1 MTTLTLHTTSITKV
15 LPEAPTPTYI
25 VITIIMITRGLE
37 LSACCD
43 TPDSTRLRTRLRQI
57 SSCTAVTVRLVR
69 PWVLRMHN
77 SHGQNRPPF
86 ISSYVSN
93 TAPHTTAQHTTP
105 ATNTI
110 AKRALADSIHLCCP
124 PTPVSPLLQ
133 SWNCHHAVRS
143 YCPVRHHQPIPSS
156 RIRKPDCGTLY
167 LVSNSS
173 TDK

>member
-1 MTTLTLHTTSITKV
+1 MTTLTLHTTFITKV

-43 TPDSTRLRTRLRQI
+43 APDSTRLRSRLRQI
-57 SSCTAVTVRLVR
+57 SSSTAVTVRLVR
-69 PWVLRMHN
+69 PWFLRMHN

-86 ISSYVSN
+86 ISSSVSN

-110 AKRALADSIHLCCP
+110 AKRALADSIHLCC
-124 PTPVSPLLQ
+124 
-133 SWNCHHAVRS
+133 RS
-143 YCPVRHHQPIPSS
+143 YNLGIAITLSDDIAPSVIINLS
-156 RIRKPDCGTLY
+156 LLPLPPP
-167 LVSNSS
+167 
-173 TDK
+173 